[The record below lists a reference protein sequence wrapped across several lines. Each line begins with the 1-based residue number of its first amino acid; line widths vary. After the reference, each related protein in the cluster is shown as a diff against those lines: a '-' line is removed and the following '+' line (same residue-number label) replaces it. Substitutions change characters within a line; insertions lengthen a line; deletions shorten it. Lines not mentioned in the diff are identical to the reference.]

1 MNEIDDSN
9 LAQCCNCGFVD
20 YWDEIPKGRC
30 PWSEEY
36 LTECPE
42 CGEVDNMADYTV
54 ERAAKI
60 EARKAL
66 ERLNK
71 AAEDNGEPL

>member
-9 LAQCCNCGFVD
+9 LAQCCACGFVD

-30 PWSEEY
+30 VFSEDY

-42 CGEVDNMADYTV
+42 CGDVDGFADYTV
-54 ERAAKI
+54 ERAARI
-60 EARKAL
+60 EAKL
-66 ERLNK
+66 KKKNI
-71 AAEDNGEPL
+71 G